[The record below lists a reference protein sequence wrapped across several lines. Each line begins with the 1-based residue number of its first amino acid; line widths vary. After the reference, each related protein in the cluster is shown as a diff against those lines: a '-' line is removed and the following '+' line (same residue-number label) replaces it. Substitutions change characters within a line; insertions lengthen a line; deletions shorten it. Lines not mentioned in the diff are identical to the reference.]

1 MCLIFFA
8 HECHPRYRLLLV
20 ANRDEFYDRPTRPAQ
35 FWRQRPELLAGFDEV
50 GGGTWL
56 GVTKSGRWS
65 LVTNVRNRS
74 DLDQHGSRSR
84 GLLVTEALTA
94 SASPREHVAAL
105 AADPLT
111 AQMRG
116 FNLLSGDGDEA
127 IWYANR
133 KQVLPQRLTPGIY
146 GLSNALLDSPWPKLV
161 SGKAEFIGL
170 LAADRPDE
178 QQLFA
183 LLADTRLAPDEQ
195 LPDTGFGPKWEKIL
209 SARFIRAPGYGT
221 RVSTQLRIGR
231 DGHVEFVERSF
242 DHAPDKYS
250 EVRYRY
256 QVGDASG

>member
-65 LVTNVRNRS
+65 LVTNVRNRV
-74 DLDQHGSRSR
+74 DLDRHGSRSR
-84 GLLVTEALTA
+84 GLLVTEALINGT
-94 SASPREHVAAL
+94 SPRKHIAAL
-105 AADPLT
+105 AADLQVT
-111 AQMRG
+111 AMRG
-116 FNLLSGDGDEA
+116 FNLLLGDGKEVV
-127 IWYANR
+127 WYANR
-133 KQVLPQRLTPGIY
+133 DGVKPQRLVPGIY
-146 GLSNALLDSPWPKLV
+146 GLSNALLDSPWPKLAG
-161 SGKAEFIGL
+161 GKAEFAKL
-170 LAADRPDE
+170 FAADEPDE

-183 LLADTRLAPDEQ
+183 LLADTNLAPTQE

-221 RVSTQLRIGR
+221 RISTQLRIGC
-231 DGHVEFVERSF
+231 DGQVEFVERSF
-242 DHAPDKYS
+242 DHSPDKYS
-250 EVRYRY
+250 EVRYRFVL
-256 QVGDASG
+256 QE